1 MKNKQ
6 NSFSFYNDNNNVVI
20 SDAVGNFYMSDNPNI
35 SDNPDVSDNPDA
47 LRNYEAA
54 LHSLADNPSTKHL
67 YGYLMSD
74 KEWFDRFTGFFA
86 GKKTLPLLYDPFF
99 KMIFNPVEARARLSE
114 LVSCILGQHVTVI
127 EVFPDTSYA
136 FVNSFVIMDMVVR
149 LDDGSITNIEIQKVP
164 YDFPAARISCYS
176 ADLVLRQFRMLQG
189 MNEGQRND
197 YYDDAAAGKTGN
209 ETSQA
214 ADSSSSK
221 PSYENMKKV
230 HTIIFF
236 EKSSSSLK
244 SPKDKRLYFH
254 VGKTVFNT
262 EINMKLLQEYHLIS
276 LDTFRKYRYS
286 DIIEGR
292 IDSADIDCDD
302 TQYENRLTEKMKRDR
317 LMYLSLFTAETP
329 DEINRLA
336 ALFPELFPIRQ
347 KIREYLTRP
356 KEVINMFSE
365 ALRILDNNTAELMAD
380 RFKAQLEN
388 AKIEVKAVKQE
399 LKTTRKEVTAAR
411 QELKI
416 TKQEVNAAKQEV
428 DAAKQKVNA
437 AKQEVNAA
445 KQEVN
450 AAKQEAKAAKQ
461 EVDAAKQEVNAANE
475 KAENEAKAR
484 IAADAKVAE
493 LQAQIKE
500 LKEKYELTN

>member
-6 NSFSFYNDNNNVVI
+6 NNFSFYNDNNNVVI
-20 SDAVGNFYMSDNPNI
+20 SDAVGNFYMSDNPDI
-35 SDNPDVSDNPDA
+35 SDNPDVTDNPDA

-99 KMIFNPVEARARLSE
+99 KMIFNPVESRARLSE

-197 YYDDAAAGKTGN
+197 YYDDAAAGKAGN

-214 ADSSSSK
+214 ADGSSSK

-302 TQYENRLTEKMKRDR
+302 TQYENRLTEKMKHDR

-336 ALFPELFPIRQ
+336 ALFPELFPIRR

-356 KEVINMFSE
+356 KEE
-365 ALRILDNNTAELMAD
+365 
-380 RFKAQLEN
+380 
-388 AKIEVKAVKQE
+388 
-399 LKTTRKEVTAAR
+399 
-411 QELKI
+411 
-416 TKQEVNAAKQEV
+416 
-428 DAAKQKVNA
+428 
-437 AKQEVNAA
+437 
-445 KQEVN
+445 
-450 AAKQEAKAAKQ
+450 
-461 EVDAAKQEVNAANE
+461 
-475 KAENEAKAR
+475 
-484 IAADAKVAE
+484 
-493 LQAQIKE
+493 
-500 LKEKYELTN
+500 TNY

>member
-6 NSFSFYNDNNNVVI
+6 NSFSFYNGDNNVVI
-20 SDAVGNFYMSDNPNI
+20 SDAVGKPDKICDSASPDYSDI
-35 SDNPDVSDNPDA
+35 MRIFDKEDNPDA

-99 KMIFNPVEARARLSE
+99 KMIFNPVESRARLSE

-214 ADSSSSK
+214 AGGSSSK

-302 TQYENRLTEKMKRDR
+302 TQYENRLTEKMRRDR

-388 AKIEVKAVKQE
+388 AKIEVKAVKHE

-416 TKQEVNAAKQEV
+416 TKQEVNAAKQEANAAKQEV
-428 DAAKQKVNA
+428 DAAKQKVD
-437 AKQEVNAA
+437 
-445 KQEVN
+445 
-450 AAKQEAKAAKQ
+450 AAKQ
-461 EVDAAKQEVNAANE
+461 EVDAAKQEATAANE
-475 KAENEAKAR
+475 RAENESKAR

>member
-1 MKNKQ
+1 MKDKQ
-6 NSFSFYNDNNNVVI
+6 KETNSYNNIKVV
-20 SDAVGNFYMSDNPNI
+20 SH
-35 SDNPDVSDNPDA
+35 DA
-47 LRNYEAA
+47 LPNYEMA
-54 LHSLADNPSTKHL
+54 LQSLRDNSSSRL
-67 YGYLMSD
+67 MYEYLMSD
-74 KEWFDRFTGFFA
+74 EEWYEHFVGFLA

-99 KMIFNPVEARARLSE
+99 KMIFNPIEERTRLSE

-127 EVFPDTSYA
+127 EVFPNANSA
-136 FVNSFVIMDMVVR
+136 FLNSFVIMDMVVR

-164 YDFPAARISCYS
+164 YDFPAARITCYS

-189 MNEGQRND
+189 MTKKNEND
-197 YYDDAAAGKTGN
+197 EYMEKL
-209 ETSQA
+209 
-214 ADSSSSK
+214 SK
-221 PSYENMKKV
+221 KRSYANMKKV

-236 EKSSSSLK
+236 EKSSKSLK
-244 SPKDKRLYFH
+244 SHIDKRLYFH
-254 VGKTVFNT
+254 VGRIKFNT
-262 EINMKLLQEYHLIS
+262 NIKMKLLQEYHLIS

-302 TQYENRLTEKMKRDR
+302 TQYENRLTEKMRRDR

-388 AKIEVKAVKQE
+388 AKIEVKAVKHE

-416 TKQEVNAAKQEV
+416 TKQEVDAAKQEV
-428 DAAKQKVNA
+428 DA

-450 AAKQEAKAAKQ
+450 AAKQEAT
-461 EVDAAKQEVNAANE
+461 AANE
-475 KAENEAKAR
+475 RAENEAKAR
-484 IAADAKVAE
+484 IKAENAKAQSDARIAKLEAIIE
-493 LQAQIKE
+493 E
-500 LKEKYELTN
+500 LKNKNN

>member
-6 NSFSFYNDNNNVVI
+6 KNFSFYNDDNNVVI
-20 SDAVGNFYMSDNPNI
+20 SDAVGNPDKIRDSAIPDYSDI
-35 SDNPDVSDNPDA
+35 MRYFDTADNPDA

-54 LHSLADNPSTKHL
+54 LHSLEENPSTRHM
-67 YGYLMSD
+67 YGYLISD

-99 KMIFNPVEARARLSE
+99 KMIFNPVESRARLSE

-189 MNEGQRND
+189 MNERQRN
-197 YYDDAAAGKTGN
+197 YYDNDTVTWKTGKAGN
-209 ETSQA
+209 ETSKMKGGKELSKTA
-214 ADSSSSK
+214 GSTSDK

-329 DEINRLA
+329 GEINQLV

-356 KEVINMFSE
+356 EEVLNMFSE

-380 RFKAQLEN
+380 RYKAQLET
-388 AKIEVKAVKQE
+388 AKIEVKAVKHE
-399 LKTTRKEVTAAR
+399 LKTTRHEAAAAR
-411 QELKI
+411 QELKN
-416 TKQEVNAAKQEV
+416 TKQEVNAAKQEAT
-428 DAAKQKVNA
+428 AAR
-437 AKQEVNAA
+437 QEVT
-445 KQEVN
+445 
-450 AAKQEAKAAKQ
+450 AAKQEAENAKVQ
-461 EVDAAKQEVNAANE
+461 S
-475 KAENEAKAR
+475 
-484 IAADAKVAE
+484 DAKIAE
-493 LQAQIKE
+493 LEAIIKE
-500 LKEKYELTN
+500 LRKNLK

>member
-1 MKNKQ
+1 
-6 NSFSFYNDNNNVVI
+6 
-20 SDAVGNFYMSDNPNI
+20 
-35 SDNPDVSDNPDA
+35 
-47 LRNYEAA
+47 
-54 LHSLADNPSTKHL
+54 
-67 YGYLMSD
+67 
-74 KEWFDRFTGFFA
+74 
-86 GKKTLPLLYDPFF
+86 
-99 KMIFNPVEARARLSE
+99 
-114 LVSCILGQHVTVI
+114 
-127 EVFPDTSYA
+127 
-136 FVNSFVIMDMVVR
+136 
-149 LDDGSITNIEIQKVP
+149 
-164 YDFPAARISCYS
+164 
-176 ADLVLRQFRMLQG
+176 
-189 MNEGQRND
+189 
-197 YYDDAAAGKTGN
+197 
-209 ETSQA
+209 
-214 ADSSSSK
+214 
-221 PSYENMKKV
+221 
-230 HTIIFF
+230 
-236 EKSSSSLK
+236 
-244 SPKDKRLYFH
+244 
-254 VGKTVFNT
+254 
-262 EINMKLLQEYHLIS
+262 MKLLQEYHLIS

-302 TQYENRLTEKMKRDR
+302 TQYENRLTEKMRRDR

-388 AKIEVKAVKQE
+388 AKIEVKAVKHE

-416 TKQEVNAAKQEV
+416 TKQEVDAAKQEV
-428 DAAKQKVNA
+428 DAA
-437 AKQEVNAA
+437 
-445 KQEVN
+445 
-450 AAKQEAKAAKQ
+450 
-461 EVDAAKQEVNAANE
+461 NE
-475 KAENEAKAR
+475 RAETESKAR

>member
-6 NSFSFYNDNNNVVI
+6 NSFSFYNDDNNVVI
-20 SDAVGNFYMSDNPNI
+20 SDAVGNFDMSDNPDM
-35 SDNPDVSDNPDA
+35 SDNTYSI
-47 LRNYEAA
+47 RNYEAA
-54 LHSLADNPSTKHL
+54 LNSLADNPSTKHL

-99 KMIFNPVEARARLSE
+99 KMIFNPVESRARLSE

-197 YYDDAAAGKTGN
+197 YYDDAATGKAGN

-214 ADSSSSK
+214 AGGSSSK

-286 DIIEGR
+286 DIIKGR

-302 TQYENRLTEKMKRDR
+302 TQYENRLTEKMRRDR

-388 AKIEVKAVKQE
+388 AKIEVKAVKHE
-399 LKTTRKEVTAAR
+399 LKTTKKEVTAAR

-428 DAAKQKVNA
+428 N
-437 AKQEVNAA
+437 
-445 KQEVN
+445 
-450 AAKQEAKAAKQ
+450 AAKQ
-461 EVDAAKQEVNAANE
+461 EVDAAKQEVDAAKHEMDAAKQEATAANE
-475 KAENEAKAR
+475 RAENEAKAR

>member
-6 NSFSFYNDNNNVVI
+6 NSFSFYNGDNNVVI
-20 SDAVGNFYMSDNPNI
+20 SDAVGNFDM
-35 SDNPDVSDNPDA
+35 SDNPDA

-74 KEWFDRFTGFFA
+74 KEWFDRFAGFFA

-99 KMIFNPVEARARLSE
+99 KMIFNPVESRARLSE

-197 YYDDAAAGKTGN
+197 YYDDAAGGKAGN

-214 ADSSSSK
+214 ADGSSSK

-292 IDSADIDCDD
+292 IDSVDFDCDD
-302 TQYENRLTEKMKRDR
+302 SQYEIGLTEKMRTDR
-317 LMYLSLFTAETP
+317 LKYLSLFCAETP
-329 DEINRLA
+329 DEINRLVSF
-336 ALFPELFPIRQ
+336 FPDLYAIRQ
-347 KIREYLTRP
+347 KINEYLTRP
-356 KEVINMFSE
+356 EEVLNMFSE

-380 RFKAQLEN
+380 RY
-388 AKIEVKAVKQE
+388 
-399 LKTTRKEVTAAR
+399 
-411 QELKI
+411 
-416 TKQEVNAAKQEV
+416 
-428 DAAKQKVNA
+428 
-437 AKQEVNAA
+437 
-445 KQEVN
+445 
-450 AAKQEAKAAKQ
+450 
-461 EVDAAKQEVNAANE
+461 
-475 KAENEAKAR
+475 KAELEVANKKAERWKAEAEKRSTEAEAR
-484 IAADAKVAE
+484 RVEAE
-493 LQAQIKE
+493 QGRAQAEARIKE
-500 LKEKYELTN
+500 LEDQLKELELQYEKLK